1 MGKGCQLE
9 NIGKAKRKNFCPG
22 VYRNGKREK
31 YEIECSEDWIA
42 KKNTKHQ
49 AMCSRSK
56 RFSALRRNNSGWLS
70 SCLLE
75 CTESHELIAANQSD
89 AKCSISTGR
98 SSELSAGAT
107 WQEPQ
112 QEPQKEPQ
120 QEPRQEHVNP
130 TAVLCCNILHQEIN
144 MFQIA
149 ERSSIK
155 AGTCFLLEVLPVPV
169 PMVLWTFVR
178 IPLEVCSLSNDF
190 PISGSNTCR
199 PATPWPSSATLSDL
213 RARNVR
219 DYTSRPLEP
228 SRVSWVGDSAI
239 GESTRLPCR
248 GKCHV
253 QKVLCFI
260 LIYYI
265 LLYCNIL

>member
-1 MGKGCQLE
+1 MGE
-9 NIGKAKRKNFCPG
+9 
-22 VYRNGKREK
+22 V
-31 YEIECSEDWIA
+31 
-42 KKNTKHQ
+42 
-49 AMCSRSK
+49 
-56 RFSALRRNNSGWLS
+56 LS
-70 SCLLE
+70 SAPE
-75 CTESHELIAANQSD
+75 QPGKSRQ
-89 AKCSISTGR
+89 
-98 SSELSAGAT
+98 
-107 WQEPQ
+107 
-112 QEPQKEPQ
+112 EPQ

-130 TAVLCCNILHQEIN
+130 TAVLCCNILHQEVN

-178 IPLEVCSLSNDF
+178 IPLEVCSLSNYF
-190 PISGSNTCR
+190 PISRSNTCR

-228 SRVSWVGDSAI
+228 MRGSCFKKGEWAELETQLSANPQ
-239 GESTRLPCR
+239 GYLAHR

-265 LLYCNIL
+265 VIYCKLM